1 MAFHV
6 DSEVGVLKHVIV
18 HALGR
23 SALQRAPAA
32 GGLSSLVE
40 SEERACTGSE
50 NRSGDIRPVTRLLVS
65 RGYHDVSAL
74 CIGRRDEWET

>member
-6 DSEVGVLKHVIV
+6 DSEVGVLKQVIM

-32 GGLSSLVE
+32 GGLSSLLE
-40 SEERACTGSE
+40 SQERPALAVALHRE
-50 NRSGDIRPVTRLLVS
+50 LIRGVS
-65 RGYHDVSAL
+65 CSSMATTQTMAGQ
-74 CIGRRDEWET
+74 T

>member
-6 DSEVGVLKHVIV
+6 DSEVGVLKQVIM

-32 GGLSSLVE
+32 GGLSSLLE
-40 SEERACTGSE
+40 SQERPALVVALHRE
-50 NRSGDIRPVTRLLVS
+50 LIRRGVS
-65 RGYHDVSAL
+65 CSSMATTQTMAGQ
-74 CIGRRDEWET
+74 T